1 MNGLT
6 ITLVTAS
13 LLGLMFVWLSARVI
27 ALRVKNE
34 VIIGEGDDSSLLYA
48 IRTHGNFCEY
58 VPVFLIVLGLL
69 EISGGQRTALIV
81 LDALFVI
88 ARASH
93 VIGMGADANLKFRQ
107 AGNFGS
113 FTAIG
118 SACLY
123 GLFLGLT

>member
-27 ALRVKNE
+27 GQRVKNE
-34 VIIGEGDDSSLLYA
+34 VIIGEGDDPSLLYA
-48 IRTHGNFCEY
+48 IRAHGNFCEY

-69 EISGGQRTALIV
+69 EISGGQRTALTV
-81 LDALFVI
+81 LAALFVI

-93 VIGMGADANLKFRQ
+93 VMGMGANANLKFCQ
-107 AGNFGS
+107 AGIFGS
-113 FTAIG
+113 FAAIG

-123 GLFLGLT
+123 GLFLGLV